1 MLYYLSPPL
10 PYILY
15 NKYGNTSSMSPND
28 RNNWVCK
35 VYVNS
40 LVSMSETSCVSVRLV
55 GKKNSN
61 QLNIDETFIDQND
74 VA

>member
-1 MLYYLSPPL
+1 
-10 PYILY
+10 
-15 NKYGNTSSMSPND
+15 MSPND
-28 RNNWVCK
+28 HNNWVCK

-40 LVSMSETSCVSVRLV
+40 LVSMSETSCVSVRLI

-61 QLNIDETFIDQND
+61 QLNIDETFIDRND